1 MGVTSSMKKIL
12 IRGPALSHSGYGEH
26 TRFVLRS
33 LRSQPELFDIHLIS
47 VNWGATSWIAED
59 SEERRWIDSLLQK
72 TIEYNQAGG
81 RFDMSIQVTIPMEWQ
96 KLAPYNIGVTAGIET
111 TRLSNEWVK
120 SSMGMDKIIVISEH
134 AKYAFDHTSIVV
146 KDEATQKT
154 HTVKVTTPID
164 IVGYPV
170 KKIQPAPIKLDLRDE
185 INFLTVGTWIPRKNL
200 ENTIK
205 WFVEE
210 FYDQEI
216 GLIVKTS
223 LAKNSLRD
231 RQVAEIRLKD
241 LLHTYS
247 GRKCKVYLL
256 HGDLSES
263 EMVSL
268 YQHPKVKGLIN
279 IGHGEGFGLPM
290 FEAAYS
296 GLPVITCGWG
306 GQCDFLYTP
315 TKSKNGKIKK
325 TAMFTSVAFDIKPVQ
340 PEALWTNVIDK
351 GSQWC
356 FAKEWSYKKELRNF
370 VKTHKEAQSIAKKLQ
385 KYILSEYEEG
395 VMYKK
400 FCSACNTE
408 VEDDTYLDQSIALAG
423 MQSLM

>member
-1 MGVTSSMKKIL
+1 MGSYELDS
-12 IRGPALSHSGYGEH
+12 RG
-26 TRFVLRS
+26 
-33 LRSQPELFDIHLIS
+33 Q
-47 VNWGATSWIAED
+47 
-59 SEERRWIDSLLQK
+59 RRKWIDSLLQK

-210 FYDQEI
+210 FYDLEYWAWR
-216 GLIVKTS
+216 GVW
-223 LAKNSLRD
+223 
-231 RQVAEIRLKD
+231 
-241 LLHTYS
+241 
-247 GRKCKVYLL
+247 
-256 HGDLSES
+256 
-263 EMVSL
+263 
-268 YQHPKVKGLIN
+268 P
-279 IGHGEGFGLPM
+279 
-290 FEAAYS
+290 AA
-296 GLPVITCGWG
+296 
-306 GQCDFLYTP
+306 F
-315 TKSKNGKIKK
+315 
-325 TAMFTSVAFDIKPVQ
+325 
-340 PEALWTNVIDK
+340 
-351 GSQWC
+351 
-356 FAKEWSYKKELRNF
+356 
-370 VKTHKEAQSIAKKLQ
+370 
-385 KYILSEYEEG
+385 
-395 VMYKK
+395 
-400 FCSACNTE
+400 
-408 VEDDTYLDQSIALAG
+408 
-423 MQSLM
+423 